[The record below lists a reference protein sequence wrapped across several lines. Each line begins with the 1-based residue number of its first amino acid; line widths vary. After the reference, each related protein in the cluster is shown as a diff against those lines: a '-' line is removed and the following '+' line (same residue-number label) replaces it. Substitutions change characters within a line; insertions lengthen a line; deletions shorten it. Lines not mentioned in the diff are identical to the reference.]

1 MIFINR
7 LSIYLKIK
15 SRKYLHPYN
24 LCVKKNIL
32 AIYHFLT
39 QLTFFFLRFCFVYK
53 NKINKFSTLI
63 FLTKCAFTL
72 TILQQHLRQ
81 H

>member
-1 MIFINR
+1 MR
-7 LSIYLKIK
+7 KK
-15 SRKYLHPYN
+15 KYLSYLPFPN
-24 LCVKKNIL
+24 PTNI
-32 AIYHFLT
+32 
-39 QLTFFFLRFCFVYK
+39 FFFKRLCFVYK
-53 NKINKFSTLI
+53 NKISTLI

>member
-1 MIFINR
+1 MR
-7 LSIYLKIK
+7 KK
-15 SRKYLHPYN
+15 KYLSYLPFPN
-24 LCVKKNIL
+24 PTNI
-32 AIYHFLT
+32 
-39 QLTFFFLRFCFVYK
+39 FFFLRFCFVYK
-53 NKINKFSTLI
+53 NKINKISTLI